1 MATVLLKLLEKF
13 PEVGTDN
20 IKDFI
25 GYINSNS
32 MLVNY
37 DFKDRLFIFRSITRS
52 TGEGTPDPEC
62 NGILIENTKNKENPW
77 KIRAIRQNRIVYGK
91 PESSE
96 DVKKYEL
103 IDGMIFTLYNFN
115 NEWRMCSKTGIN
127 IDNKIWNKLTF
138 AEVLGDVLKKT
149 GIQADKFYKNLSKD
163 KSYTFCMRHPEITP
177 YNPDD
182 VRLVFLESWNL
193 KKVKPADFKE
203 ITDLKLQ
210 TKKEITDADA
220 TPEFGILYTG
230 KYNYIQI
237 SGLFDKIRR
246 NYYNVK
252 TRGDKKDMS
261 NNEAILYTQFSNDKN
276 MIELFPQYADFY
288 KNLTKK
294 TQKFIKEVLQKTT
307 SEKSVKRVVTIGK
320 DYLLS
325 IGANS
330 GTSPITNR
338 EEIDKKKIIAYLLNP
353 ENIKIL
359 KLINEQF

>member
-1 MATVLLKLLEKF
+1 MATGLLKLLEKY
-13 PEVGTDN
+13 PDVNTGN

-25 GYINSNS
+25 AYINSNS

-37 DFKDRLFIFRSITRS
+37 DFKDRLFIFRSVTRS

-77 KIRAIRQNRIVYGK
+77 KIRAIRQNRIIYGK

-96 DVKKYEL
+96 ELKKYEL
-103 IDGMIFTLYNFN
+103 IDGMVFTLYNFN

-127 IDNKIWNKLTF
+127 INNKIWNKLSF
-138 AEVLGDVLKKT
+138 AEILEDVFKKT
-149 GIQADKFYKNLSKD
+149 GIQNDKFYKTLNKD

-177 YNPDD
+177 YKQDD
-182 VRLVFLESWNL
+182 IKLVFLESWNL
-193 KKVKPADFKE
+193 KKIIPVSDCKE
-203 ITDLKLQ
+203 IGELKIK
-210 TKKEITDADA
+210 TKKEIDTDS
-220 TPEFGILYTG
+220 TPEFGILYVG

-252 TRGDKKDMS
+252 IRGDKKDMS
-261 NNEAILYTQFSNDKN
+261 NNEAILYTQFSNDKI
-276 MIELFPQYADFY
+276 MIELFPQYEDFY
-288 KNLTKK
+288 KSLTKK

-307 SEKSVKRVVTIGK
+307 PEKSVKKVVTIGK
-320 DYLLS
+320 DYLLK
-325 IGANS
+325 IGSGS
-330 GTSPITNR
+330 GTDSSTK
-338 EEIDKKKIIAYLLNP
+338 EEIEKKKIIAYLLNP

-359 KLINEQF
+359 KMINEQF